1 MEIVR
6 LSIATDTRLVDAL
19 SDYLVGVLGAAVE
32 CGVGDGSPDTIVHA
46 FLQPPSAAGADGGE
60 ALRGLTR
67 YGEELATVFGV
78 APPRITRDI
87 VVDQDWAT
95 SWQKHFRPFAIVP
108 GLVIAPTWEEYRP
121 GDDERV
127 IVMDPGMA
135 FGTGH
140 HATTRLCLELL
151 RQVIGTAPDV
161 RVLDVGTGTGILAMA
176 AVLFGA
182 AGAVALDNDP
192 QAVAAATD
200 NVRSNRLQSRIDVSS
215 RSLAECDE
223 RYPVVVANIVHDTL
237 LDLAADLGRVTEDR
251 GDLLLSGLICGPQV
265 TSLLDRFAALA
276 FRCADHL
283 QDGEWCALHLV
294 KTVR

>member
-1 MEIVR
+1 MLIIR
-6 LSIATDTRLVDAL
+6 LSIETDARLVDAL

-32 CGVGDGSPDTIVHA
+32 CGVDEGAPVATVHA
-46 FLQPPSAAGADGGE
+46 FLQPSSATGTDGGE
-60 ALRGLTR
+60 AERRLVL
-67 YGEELATVFGV
+67 YGEELAAIFGV

-87 VVDQDWAT
+87 IADQDWAT
-95 SWQKHFRPFAIVP
+95 SWQEHFRPFTIVP

-121 GDDERV
+121 DDDEQV

-151 RQVIGTAPDV
+151 RQVIGASAAP

-192 QAVAAATD
+192 EAVRAAAE
-200 NVRSNRLQSRIDVSS
+200 NVRSNKLQARVEVSS
-215 RSLAECDE
+215 RPLGECGE
-223 RYPVVVANIVHDTL
+223 RYQVVVANIVHDTL
-237 LDLAADLGRVTEDR
+237 LDLAGELARVTDER
-251 GDLLLSGLICGPQV
+251 GSLLLSGLICGAQV
-265 TSLLDRFAALA
+265 TSLLERFTALS
-276 FRCADHL
+276 FRCAGQL

-294 KTVR
+294 KTGD

>member
-1 MEIVR
+1 MEIIR
-6 LSIATDTRLVDAL
+6 LSIETDTRLVDAL

-32 CGVGDGSPDTIVHA
+32 CEVDDGSSVSVLHA
-46 FLQPPSAAGADGGE
+46 FLQPPPAAGGDGGE
-60 ALRGLTR
+60 AERRLAG
-67 YGEELATVFGV
+67 YGEELAAIFGV
-78 APPRITRDI
+78 APPRITREI
-87 VVDQDWAT
+87 VADQDWAT
-95 SWQKHFRPFAIVP
+95 SWQEHFRPFTIVP

-151 RQVIGTAPDV
+151 RQVIGTSGP

-192 QAVAAATD
+192 EAVRVAAD
-200 NVRSNRLQSRIDVSS
+200 NVRSNRLQARVEVSS
-215 RSLAECDE
+215 RPLAACAE
-223 RYPVVVANIVHDTL
+223 RYQIVVANIVHDTL
-237 LDLAADLGRVTEDR
+237 LDLAGELARVTGEH
-251 GDLLLSGLICGPQV
+251 GNLLLSGLICGTQV
-265 TSLLDRFAALA
+265 ASLLDCFTALS
-276 FRCADHL
+276 FRCAGQL

-294 KTVR
+294 KTGN